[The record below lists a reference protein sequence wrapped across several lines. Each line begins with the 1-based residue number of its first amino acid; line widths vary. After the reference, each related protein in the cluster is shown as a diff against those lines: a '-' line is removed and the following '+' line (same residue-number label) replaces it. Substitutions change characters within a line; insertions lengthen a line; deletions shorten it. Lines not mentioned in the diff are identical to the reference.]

1 MKLPNILHQNTNRL
15 KVKVAKVLYYKE
27 ESMWGIVSVAPTKIE
42 DDFEPEL
49 NRYNNFVIR
58 GYIPMAMNV
67 GQEYDIEVSD
77 LQTDAKYGEFYEIIR
92 IHVEALDTVE
102 AQQRFLQAVLSE
114 YQSKL
119 IIEAFPN
126 NMIVDDIRDNIIDIT
141 TIKGFG
147 EATALKIKREIKRNK
162 DLGALISELADLNP
176 SGRMLN
182 KIVEKFGNSTIA
194 LYKAKESLYYLC
206 IVSGLSFKRIDNV
219 ALMRGEDKF
228 GAKRIKAYSEYYFD
242 ELANQGHSWV
252 NEREFLEQAIK
263 ELDVNGTYIRK
274 YMKSEDGKKNFYWQ
288 QEDKR
293 ISSILMYNNERNILR
308 NLLRLATRYEAPI
321 GFDVDEAIKDAE
333 AALDVKYTEEQKN
346 AICESVLHG
355 VFIINGKG
363 GTGKTTVVKGIVEV
377 LNSLGLT
384 YKACALS
391 GKASQVLLS
400 KDIDSATIH
409 RTFGIGIKKS
419 DDDEIGDGKSFY
431 DVIIIDESSMVD
443 AGLFSQ
449 MLSKVQDG
457 AKVILVGDSGQL
469 SGIGHGDVLRDLLQ
483 TQYFKTIELNQVHR
497 QAQDSGIIELATK
510 IREGVQVCSANQE
523 GMTKFG
529 KNEDMIMVNYQNKED
544 MPENVERVLRGQAK
558 NIKTPK
564 DLMDFQVVVA
574 MKERGAM
581 SAKAINNLAQS
592 VFNDLEKPF
601 VSHNGYDFREG
612 DKVIVKGNS
621 YEISYYDDLEHY
633 YNVRDQELT
642 ENEIQEHLSTLETD
656 EERIEFY
663 DSIPTSNTGD
673 LFNGTMGIIVDVFEK
688 MDYNTNKIVQ
698 CLMINFEGLGI
709 KVYQQSELDSL
720 ELAYTVTCHRIQGST
735 IKNVVVILDY
745 SAYSLLCRQWVYT
758 AITRASKK
766 CVFLVQSSALVKAIG
781 TDASGNRQTFLGD
794 MIRELHKAKGDLET
808 VIKQV
813 AKLQ

>member
-1 MKLPNILHQNTNRL
+1 
-15 KVKVAKVLYYKE
+15 
-27 ESMWGIVSVAPTKIE
+27 MWGIVSVAPTKIE
-42 DDFEPEL
+42 GDFEPEL

-58 GYIPMAMNV
+58 GNIPMAMNV
-67 GQEYDIEVSD
+67 GQEYDIEVTD

-92 IHVEALDTVE
+92 IHIEALDTVE

-119 IIEAFPN
+119 ILEAFPN

-194 LYKAKESLYYLC
+194 LFKAKESLYYLC
-206 IVSGLSFKRIDNV
+206 IVSGLSFKRIDNI

-228 GAKRIKAYSEYYFD
+228 GPKRIKAYSEYYFD
-242 ELANQGHSWV
+242 EIANQGHSWV

-263 ELDVNGTYIRK
+263 ELDVNGTYIRD
-274 YMKSEDGKKNFYWQ
+274 YMNSEDGKKNFYWQ
-288 QEDKR
+288 QGDKR
-293 ISSILMYNNERNILR
+293 ISSIFMYNNERNTLR

-321 GFDVDEAIKDAE
+321 GFNVDEAIKDAE
-333 AALDVKYTEEQKN
+333 AALDVKYTDEQKN
-346 AICESVLHG
+346 AIRESVLHG

-409 RTFGIGIKKS
+409 RTFGIGVKKS
-419 DDDEIGDGKSFY
+419 DDEEIGGGKSFY

-443 AGLFSQ
+443 AGLFNQ

-510 IREGVQVCSANQE
+510 IREGVQVYSANQE
-523 GMTKFG
+523 GMIKFG
-529 KNEDMIMVNYQNKED
+529 KNKDMIMVNYQNKED

-558 NIKTPK
+558 NIKTPQ

-601 VSHNGYDFREG
+601 VSYNGYDFREG

-633 YNVRDQELT
+633 YNVRDNELT
-642 ENEIQEHLSTLETD
+642 ENEIQEHLLTLETD
-656 EERIEFY
+656 EERVEFC

-673 LFNGTMGIIVDVFEK
+673 LFNGTMGIVVDVFEK
-688 MDYNTNKIVQ
+688 IDYNTNKIVQ

-766 CVFLVQSSALVKAIG
+766 CVLLVQSSALVKAIG

-794 MIRELHKAKGDLET
+794 MIRELHKAKGDLEM

>member
-1 MKLPNILHQNTNRL
+1 M
-15 KVKVAKVLYYKE
+15 
-27 ESMWGIVSVAPTKIE
+27 
-42 DDFEPEL
+42 
-49 NRYNNFVIR
+49 
-58 GYIPMAMNV
+58 
-67 GQEYDIEVSD
+67 
-77 LQTDAKYGEFYEIIR
+77 
-92 IHVEALDTVE
+92 
-102 AQQRFLQAVLSE
+102 
-114 YQSKL
+114 
-119 IIEAFPN
+119 
-126 NMIVDDIRDNIIDIT
+126 
-141 TIKGFG
+141 
-147 EATALKIKREIKRNK
+147 
-162 DLGALISELADLNP
+162 
-176 SGRMLN
+176 
-182 KIVEKFGNSTIA
+182 
-194 LYKAKESLYYLC
+194 
-206 IVSGLSFKRIDNV
+206 
-219 ALMRGEDKF
+219 
-228 GAKRIKAYSEYYFD
+228 
-242 ELANQGHSWV
+242 
-252 NEREFLEQAIK
+252 
-263 ELDVNGTYIRK
+263 
-274 YMKSEDGKKNFYWQ
+274 
-288 QEDKR
+288 
-293 ISSILMYNNERNILR
+293 
-308 NLLRLATRYEAPI
+308 
-321 GFDVDEAIKDAE
+321 
-333 AALDVKYTEEQKN
+333 
-346 AICESVLHG
+346 
-355 VFIINGKG
+355 FIINGKG

-400 KDIDSATIH
+400 KNIDSATIH
-409 RTFGIGIKKS
+409 RTFGIGVKKS
-419 DDDEIGDGKSFY
+419 DDEEIGDGKSFY

-457 AKVILVGDSGQL
+457 TKVILVGDSGQL

-483 TQYFKTIELNQVHR
+483 TQYFKAIELNQVHR
-497 QAQDSGIIELATK
+497 QAKDSGIIELATK

-529 KNEDMIMVNYQNKED
+529 KNKDMIMVNYQNKED
-544 MPENVERVLRGQAK
+544 MPKNVERVLRGQAK
-558 NIKTPK
+558 NIKTPQ

-601 VSHNGYDFREG
+601 VSYNGYDFREG

-633 YNVRDQELT
+633 YNVRDNELT
-642 ENEIQEHLSTLETD
+642 ENEIQEHLCTLETD

-673 LFNGTMGIIVDVFEK
+673 LFNGTMGIVIDVFEK

-735 IKNVVVILDY
+735 IKNVVIVLDY

-766 CVFLVQSSALVKAIG
+766 CVLLVQSSALVKAIG
-781 TDASGNRQTFLGD
+781 TDASGNRQTFLGN
-794 MIRELHKAKGDLET
+794 MIRELHKAKGELET

-813 AKLQ
+813 AKSKLQ

>member
-1 MKLPNILHQNTNRL
+1 
-15 KVKVAKVLYYKE
+15 
-27 ESMWGIVSVAPTKIE
+27 MWGIVSVAPTKIE
-42 DDFEPEL
+42 GDFEPEL

-58 GYIPMAMNV
+58 GNIPMAMNE

-92 IHVEALDTVE
+92 IHVEALDTIE

-114 YQSKL
+114 NQSKL
-119 IIEAFPN
+119 ILEAFPN
-126 NMIVDDIRDNIIDIT
+126 NMIVDDIKDNIIDIT

-147 EATALKIKREIKRNK
+147 EATSLKIKREIKRNK
-162 DLGALISELADLNP
+162 DLGALMAELADLNP

-194 LYKAKESLYYLC
+194 LFKAKESLYYLC

-228 GAKRIKAYSEYYFD
+228 GAKRIKAYSEYYFN
-242 ELANQGHSWV
+242 EIANQGHSWV

-263 ELDVNGTYIRK
+263 ELDVNGTYIRN
-274 YMKSEDGKKNFYWQ
+274 YMKSEDGKKNFNWQ

-308 NLLRLATRYEAPI
+308 NLLRLATRYEAPVD
-321 GFDVDEAIKDAE
+321 FDVEEAIKDAE
-333 AALDVKYTEEQKN
+333 AALDVKYTDEQKN
-346 AICESVLHG
+346 VIRESVLHG

-400 KDIDSATIH
+400 KNIDSATIH
-409 RTFGIGIKKS
+409 RTFGIGVKKS
-419 DDDEIGDGKSFY
+419 DDEEIGDGKSFY

-457 AKVILVGDSGQL
+457 TKVILVGDSGQL

-483 TQYFKTIELNQVHR
+483 TQYFKAIELNQVHR
-497 QAQDSGIIELATK
+497 QAKDSGIIELATK

-529 KNEDMIMVNYQNKED
+529 KNKDMIMVNYQNKED
-544 MPENVERVLRGQAK
+544 MPKNVERVLRGQAK
-558 NIKTPK
+558 NIKTPQ

-601 VSHNGYDFREG
+601 VSYNGYDFREG

-633 YNVRDQELT
+633 YNVRDNELT
-642 ENEIQEHLSTLETD
+642 ENEIQEHLCTLETD

-673 LFNGTMGIIVDVFEK
+673 LFNGTMGIVIDVFEK

-735 IKNVVVILDY
+735 IKNVVIVLDY

-766 CVFLVQSSALVKAIG
+766 CVLLVQSSALVKAIG
-781 TDASGNRQTFLGD
+781 TDASGNRQTFLGN
-794 MIRELHKAKGDLET
+794 MIRELHKAKGELET

-813 AKLQ
+813 AKSKLQ

>member
-1 MKLPNILHQNTNRL
+1 MKLPNILHHNTNRL

-42 DDFEPEL
+42 GDFEPEL

-58 GYIPMAMNV
+58 GNIPMAMNV

-114 YQSKL
+114 HQSKL
-119 IIEAFPN
+119 ILEAFPN
-126 NMIVDDIRDNIIDIT
+126 NMIVDDIKDNIIDIT

-194 LYKAKESLYYLC
+194 LFKAKESLYYLC
-206 IVSGLSFKRIDNV
+206 IVSGLSFKKIDNV

-242 ELANQGHSWV
+242 EIANQGHSWV

-263 ELDVNGTYIRK
+263 ELDVNGTYIRN
-274 YMKSEDGKKNFYWQ
+274 YMKSEDGQKNFYWQ

-333 AALDVKYTEEQKN
+333 AALNVKYTDEQKN

-409 RTFGIGIKKS
+409 RTFGIGVKKS
-419 DDDEIGDGKSFY
+419 DDEEIGNGKSFY

-529 KNEDMIMVNYQNKED
+529 KNKDMIMVNYQNKEV

-642 ENEIQEHLSTLETD
+642 ENEIQEHLLTLETD

-766 CVFLVQSSALVKAIG
+766 CVLLVQSSALVKAIG